1 MTPERR
7 YCGSC
12 GTYHERYAQ
21 ATRDEDGIDLFAFA
35 AMCFCGLVIWGALFV
50 GLAVAL

>member
-21 ATRDEDGIDLFAFA
+21 ATRDEDDLTGRIRGEA
-35 AMCFCGLVIWGALFV
+35 A
-50 GLAVAL
+50 